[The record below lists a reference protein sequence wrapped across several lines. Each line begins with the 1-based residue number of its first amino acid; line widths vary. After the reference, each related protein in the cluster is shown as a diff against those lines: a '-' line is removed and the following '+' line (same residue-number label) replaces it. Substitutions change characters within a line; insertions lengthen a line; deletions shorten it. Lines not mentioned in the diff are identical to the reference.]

1 MEKKAGRVVNVL
13 APIVTFFL
21 LFLVWQVLVV
31 VNNIP
36 KWLLPA
42 PVEIFKKMFTN
53 FPEFWPHIW
62 VTFRTIILGFI
73 CAVPIGLLL
82 ATLITTSP
90 LLSASLS
97 PYVIVLVTTPLVT
110 LMPIMML
117 FMGYGFQVR
126 LVAVIIQSFA
136 IVNMNTCTG
145 ILNVPLL
152 RHELMQSLG
161 AIKLQSLRH
170 VIYPTAAP
178 DIFTGVRLSA
188 IFATTA
194 CISAEYLGG
203 NEGLGSQIVKYSQ
216 YIKTTESFACI
227 FYVTIIG
234 LIMFGMVS
242 FLQKKIIFWKV

>member
-1 MEKKAGRVVNVL
+1 MEKKRNRVVGIL
-13 APIVTFFL
+13 APLVTFFL
-21 LFLVWQVLVV
+21 LFLVWQAIVV
-31 VNNIP
+31 ANNIP
-36 KWLLPA
+36 RWLLPA
-42 PVEIFKKMFTN
+42 PLDIFSKMISG
-53 FPEFWPHIW
+53 FPEFWPNIW
-62 VTFRTIILGFI
+62 VTFKTVVLGFL

-90 LLSASLS
+90 LLSAALS

-145 ILNVPLL
+145 ILNVPII

-161 AIKLQSLRH
+161 ASKLQSLRH

-178 DIFTGVRLSA
+178 DIFTGIRLSA

-203 NEGLGSQIVKYSQ
+203 NEGLGSQIIKYSQ

-234 LIMFGMVS
+234 LIMFGVVS
-242 FLQKKIIFWKV
+242 FLQKKVIFWKV